1 MKKEYVMF
9 NGDFKTNFD
18 HTLPKNY
25 VIPKDI
31 GSVLLNLINNVFY
44 AVHLETRRA
53 VFQIHT
59 S

>member
-9 NGDFKTNFD
+9 NGDFKTKFD
-18 HTLPKNY
+18 HILPKIN

-44 AVHLETRRA
+44 TVHLETRRA
-53 VFQIHT
+53 VFQIPI